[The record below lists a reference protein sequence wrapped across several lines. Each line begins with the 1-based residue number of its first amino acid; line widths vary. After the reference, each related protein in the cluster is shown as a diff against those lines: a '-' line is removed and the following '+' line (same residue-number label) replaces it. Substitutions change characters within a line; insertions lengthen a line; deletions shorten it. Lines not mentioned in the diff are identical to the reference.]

1 MGTKSTNDD
10 VCSQQLRDK
19 VAESWVAEQL
29 KNPEKI
35 PELLEEIAR
44 DGWTGF
50 RDCDDQKV
58 FRHAMMYGL
67 IDEDT
72 GEDR

>member
-1 MGTKSTNDD
+1 MATESTRDD
-10 VCSQQLRDK
+10 VCNRQLRDK

-29 KNPEKI
+29 EDPRRL
-35 PELLEEIAR
+35 PELLQEIAR

-50 RDCDDQKV
+50 RDCDDQEV

-67 IDEDT
+67 LD
-72 GEDR
+72 GG